1 MYIVRGSEN
10 IYIMIPTTLREK
22 KNQLNTRNV
31 DGMIWLVI
39 SMQNLT
45 LTDILT
51 PVDTF
56 VMNISLMQEFDK

>member
-1 MYIVRGSEN
+1 
-10 IYIMIPTTLREK
+10 MIPTTLREK

-45 LTDILT
+45 DILIS
-51 PVDTF
+51 VDTF
-56 VMNISLMQEFDK
+56 LMNISLMQEFDK

>member
-1 MYIVRGSEN
+1 
-10 IYIMIPTTLREK
+10 MIPTTLREK
-22 KNQLNTRNV
+22 KNQLNTWNV

-45 LTDILT
+45 LTDILI

-56 VMNISLMQEFDK
+56 LMNISLMQEFDK

>member
-1 MYIVRGSEN
+1 
-10 IYIMIPTTLREK
+10 MIPTTLREK

-45 LTDILT
+45 FTDILT